1 VTEVTA
7 SSVPA
12 SSAPSDAVAAGS
24 ASERPTPTRSA
35 PTHAVPGEISGIG
48 AIDDAAPPSLR
59 VPYDASGLSERPLR
73 TERLVLRPLEA
84 SDAPD
89 VFEYQ
94 RLPEVIRYLPWPER
108 DRAEGYAHTAKRAG
122 GRTLATDGDFFVFVA
137 MLPGEPAT
145 GASPSDIAPGDVAPG
160 DSALDDIAPNDVAPG
175 DSALG
180 AIALADVTPRDRVIG
195 DFMVRVS
202 SVQHAQLELG
212 WVLHPDFQG
221 RGFAREAAGA
231 VLAFAFETLNA
242 HRVQAFLDARNAAS
256 AALCER
262 LGMRREATILEEQY
276 NDDEWQDTALY
287 GVLRREWVEQTGR
300 S

>member
-1 VTEVTA
+1 MSDSTA
-7 SSVPA
+7 IPFPG
-12 SSAPSDAVAAGS
+12 SAVDAGFVSADAVP
-24 ASERPTPTRSA
+24 SEA
-35 PTHAVPGEISGIG
+35 SGI
-48 AIDDAAPPSLR
+48 ALVNVDAPPALR
-59 VPYDASGLSERPLR
+59 VPYDASVLTERPLR

-94 RLPEVIRYLPWPER
+94 RLPGVIRYLPWPER
-108 DRAEGYAHTAKRAG
+108 DRAEGYAHTAKRAA
-122 GRTLATDGDFFVFVA
+122 GRTLAADGDFFVFA
-137 MLPGEPAT
+137 ATLPGEPGMDVAR
-145 GASPSDIAPGDVAPG
+145 GDVAPG
-160 DSALDDIAPNDVAPG
+160 DIAPG
-175 DSALG
+175 D
-180 AIALADVTPRDRVIG
+180 IAPRDRVIG

-231 VLAFAFETLNA
+231 VLAFAFEMLNA

-276 NDDEWQDTALY
+276 NDSEWQDTALY
-287 GVLRREWVEQTGR
+287 GVLRREWVAQTER
-300 S
+300 N